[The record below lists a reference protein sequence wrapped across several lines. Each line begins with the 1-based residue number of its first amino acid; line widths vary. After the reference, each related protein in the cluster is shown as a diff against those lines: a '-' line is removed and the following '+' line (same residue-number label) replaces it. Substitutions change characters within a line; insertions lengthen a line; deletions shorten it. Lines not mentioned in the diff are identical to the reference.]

1 MLKNTQLSRI
11 LKKLKDI
18 EDKLNKPKSIDD
30 YVSELEAKQL
40 LGRGLLNAKLEG
52 RRRSGELP
60 YTRLGVQVYYLRKD
74 LVKYLED
81 RSSKS

>member
-1 MLKNTQLSRI
+1 MLKKTQLSRI
-11 LKKLKDI
+11 LKMLEDI
-18 EDKLNKPKSIDD
+18 DDKLNKPKSIDD

-40 LGRGLLNAKLEG
+40 LGRGTTWFWE

-81 RSSKS
+81 RTSKS

>member
-1 MLKNTQLSRI
+1 MNSNEKKLNHI
-11 LKKLKDI
+11 LKKLEDI
-18 EDKLNKPKSIDD
+18 EDKLVAPKSVDD

-40 LGRGLLNAKLEG
+40 LGRGTTWFWE
-52 RRRSGELP
+52 RRKFGELP

>member
-18 EDKLNKPKSIDD
+18 DDKLNKPKSIDD

-40 LGRGLLNAKLEG
+40 LGRGTTWFWE

>member
-1 MLKNTQLSRI
+1 MKEYNSQFRRI

-18 EDKLNKPKSIDD
+18 DDKLKKPKSVND
-30 YVSELEAKQL
+30 YVSELEAKKL
-40 LGRGLLNAKLEG
+40 LLRGTTWFWE

-60 YTRLGVQVYYLRKD
+60 YTKLGGQVFYLMKD

-81 RSSKS
+81 RSSKD

>member
-18 EDKLNKPKSIDD
+18 EDKLNKPRSIDD

-40 LGRGLLNAKLEG
+40 LGRGTTWFWE

>member
-1 MLKNTQLSRI
+1 MEKKTQLSRI
-11 LKKLKDI
+11 LKMLKDI
-18 EDKLNKPKSIDD
+18 DDKLNKPKSIDD

-40 LGRGLLNAKLEG
+40 LGRGTTWFWE

-60 YTRLGVQVYYLRKD
+60 YTKLGGQVYYLKSD

-81 RSSKS
+81 RSSKD

>member
-1 MLKNTQLSRI
+1 MEKKTQLSRI
-11 LKKLKDI
+11 LKKLEDI
-18 EDKLNKPKSIDD
+18 DTKLNKSKSVSD

-40 LGRGLLNAKLEG
+40 LGRGTTWFWE

-60 YTRLGVQVYYLRKD
+60 YTKLGGQVYYLKSD

-81 RSSKS
+81 RSSKD

>member
-40 LGRGLLNAKLEG
+40 LGRGTTWFWE

-81 RSSKS
+81 RTSKS

>member
-1 MLKNTQLSRI
+1 MLTKTQLSRI

-40 LGRGLLNAKLEG
+40 LGRGTTWFWE
-52 RRRSGELP
+52 RRRPGELP